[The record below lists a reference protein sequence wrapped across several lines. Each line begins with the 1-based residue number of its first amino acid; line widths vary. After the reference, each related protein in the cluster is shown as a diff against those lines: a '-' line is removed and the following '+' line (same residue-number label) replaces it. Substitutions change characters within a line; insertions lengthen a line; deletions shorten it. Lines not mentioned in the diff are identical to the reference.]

1 MRRARRMRL
10 CYLDCAVRETLVKKH
25 SSAAIIEKLAK
36 ADQLAAQGISQN
48 TICRQLGISVM
59 TLHRW
64 RTRASSSADAQ
75 LEQRLVLENSRLRN
89 VAANLLLEIRAL
101 QETHDAPASRRAEL
115 PSSNADQDA
124 PREQVVPTEA

>member
-1 MRRARRMRL
+1 
-10 CYLDCAVRETLVKKH
+10 VKKH

-36 ADQLAAQGISQN
+36 ASRLAAQGISQN

-64 RTRASSSADAQ
+64 RARAAGSVDAR
-75 LEQRLVLENSRLRN
+75 LEQQRLLLENGRLRN

-101 QETHDAPASRRAEL
+101 EESSAQQPTRGEPAPPASRRL
-115 PSSNADQDA
+115 DLSSNGNNTDQDA
-124 PREQVVPTEA
+124 QREQVLPTEA

>member
-1 MRRARRMRL
+1 
-10 CYLDCAVRETLVKKH
+10 VKKH

-36 ADQLAAQGISQN
+36 AGQLAAQGISQN

-64 RTRASSSADAQ
+64 RARAAGAVDAR
-75 LEQRLVLENSRLRN
+75 LEQRLLLENGRLRN

-101 QETHDAPASRRAEL
+101 EESSAQQPTRGEPALPTSRRLEL
-115 PSSNADQDA
+115 SSNSNNADQDKQ
-124 PREQVVPTEA
+124 REQVLPTEA

>member
-1 MRRARRMRL
+1 M
-10 CYLDCAVRETLVKKH
+10 KKH

-36 ADQLAAQGISQN
+36 AGQLAAQGISQN

-64 RTRASSSADAQ
+64 RARAAGAVDAR
-75 LEQRLVLENSRLRN
+75 LEQRLLLENGRLRN

-101 QETHDAPASRRAEL
+101 EESSAQQPTRGEPAPPASRRL
-115 PSSNADQDA
+115 DLSSNGNNTDQDA
-124 PREQVVPTEA
+124 QREQVLPTEA